1 MDELLTAIRACTH
14 CALHLPHGPRP
25 VVQASPT
32 ARILIIGQAPGSKV
46 HASGV
51 PWQDDSGNRLID
63 WLGIDPARFY
73 DPALIAMMP
82 MGFCYPG
89 SDGHADKPPRPEC
102 APLWH
107 DRLIAALPA
116 VSLILLVGAHAQ
128 MRYLPDWKRLTMT
141 ERVRR
146 WREAPSPYFALPH
159 PSWRVVRWIK
169 QNDWF
174 EAEVL
179 PVVRQRVAAVLA
191 GHLPTA

>member
-1 MDELLTAIRACTH
+1 MDQLLTDIRSCTH
-14 CALHLPHGPRP
+14 CAAHLPHGLRP
-25 VVQASPT
+25 IVQASPT

-51 PWQDDSGNRLID
+51 PWQDDSGNRLFD
-63 WLGIDPARFY
+63 WLGLDSARFH
-73 DPALIAMMP
+73 DPALVALMP

-107 DRLIAALPA
+107 DRLIAALPN
-116 VSLILLVGAHAQ
+116 VSLTLLIGGHAQ
-128 MRYLPDWKRLTMT
+128 SRYLPDWKKLSMT

-146 WREAPSPYFALPH
+146 WRDAPAPYLPMPH
-159 PSWRVVRWIK
+159 PSWRVVRWMK

-179 PVVRQRVAAVLA
+179 PDVRQRVAASLA